1 MRRKLALPPPCLF
14 VSWKGLQRTAT
25 GEQGTQK
32 GALLSSQVGMRLTQ
46 SVDVTSC
53 LEATRMILLVKKKKK
68 RISHSFI
75 SSSSIYSV
83 SPVCRALCQSLNLM
97 GKVFPSPLSVVST

>member
-14 VSWKGLQRTAT
+14 MSWKGLQRTAT

-46 SVDVTSC
+46 SVDVTSS
-53 LEATRMILLVKKKKK
+53 LEATRMILLVKKKKN
-68 RISHSFI
+68 ISLVYFLIKHLF
-75 SSSSIYSV
+75 SV
-83 SPVCRALCQSLNLM
+83 SCVPGTV
-97 GKVFPSPLSVVST
+97 SVTELDG